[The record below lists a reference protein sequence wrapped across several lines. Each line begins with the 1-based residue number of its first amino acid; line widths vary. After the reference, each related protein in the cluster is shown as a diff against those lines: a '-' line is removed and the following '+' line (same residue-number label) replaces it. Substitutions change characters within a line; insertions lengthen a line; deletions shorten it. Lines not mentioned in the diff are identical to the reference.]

1 MLPGDG
7 SAKKSFGGVIV
18 GMSAVDKERVPVK
31 AGLWESAG
39 AEVYLV
45 GSRCGACGEMFFPK
59 KESVFCPH
67 CQHKSLSDARLSGE
81 GDISTFTVVCQQPG
95 GGFYKG
101 PVPYAYGVVQLPEGV
116 NVQTLFTG
124 CEPEKIK
131 VGLKAR
137 MVIEELFEEDGSI
150 IDTYKFA
157 PVL

>member
-1 MLPGDG
+1 
-7 SAKKSFGGVIV
+7 
-18 GMSAVDKERVPVK
+18 MSVAGKEKEHVK
-31 AGLWESAG
+31 AGLWEEAG
-39 AEVYLV
+39 AEAYLV
-45 GSRCGACGEMFFPK
+45 GSSCGACGEIFFPK
-59 KESVFCPH
+59 KESGFCPH
-67 CQHKSLSDARLSGE
+67 CQHKSLADARLSGE
-81 GDISTFTVVCQQPG
+81 GTISTFTVVCQQPG

-101 PVPYAYGVVQLPEGV
+101 PVPYAYGVVRLPEGV

-137 MVIEELFEEDGSI
+137 LVIEELFEEDGSI